1 MLRSNYQSNLTR
13 KERFIFLYGEKQ
25 GLERYFDVC
34 KKKVSSAFLVSKAE
48 VNALSQIIDIL
59 HLNAELIFW
68 NNHQYFCRTL
78 GGIKFLDFY
87 DKQNNIWIEFNGDYF
102 HANPEIY
109 SVKSIIRN
117 SKGERKCAFEIW
129 DKEYQS
135 IKSISQILGCM
146 PYIIWEH
153 NWNIKKEEEIAKIKQ
168 LYGGGSSNE
177 NN

>member
-78 GGIKFLDFY
+78 GGIKFLDLL
-87 DKQNNIWIEFNGDYF
+87 KG
-102 HANPEIY
+102 
-109 SVKSIIRN
+109 N
-117 SKGERKCAFEIW
+117 SL
-129 DKEYQS
+129 EYQ
-135 IKSISQILGCM
+135 ICALR
-146 PYIIWEH
+146 YWAIIP
-153 NWNIKKEEEIAKIKQ
+153 IGI
-168 LYGGGSSNE
+168 
-177 NN
+177 